1 MGSQTTPTA
10 GSPSVVPLIA
20 AYLGELMTRLQAR
33 LGDRLVGAWVIG
45 SGALGDF
52 DRLRSDIDVQA
63 VATTRLARI
72 ELQRLA
78 AALSHEALPC
88 PVRGL
93 EFVLYAREDLADPLG
108 PAFQLN
114 LNTGPGM
121 EHHAGYDPA
130 AEPRFWFLLD
140 VAIAREHA
148 CPLAGPRPRAVL
160 PALPH
165 ALVLSAL
172 REALQ
177 WYRVHDTAQAVLAA
191 CRAWAW
197 ATDGRWLSKG
207 DAAAWATAQLGSSV
221 PITKALARRS
231 DCAAPGPS
239 PAEAAAVLGPVER
252 LLAAAASSTE
262 RR

>member
-1 MGSQTTPTA
+1 MSE
-10 GSPSVVPLIA
+10 IA
-20 AYLGELMTRLQAR
+20 DYLSELTTRLHGR
-33 LGDRLVGAWVIG
+33 LEDRLVGAWLVG

-63 VATTRLARI
+63 VCTSRLARM

-148 CPLAGPRPRAVL
+148 RPLAGLRPEGVL
-160 PALPH
+160 PALSRP
-165 ALVLSAL
+165 LVLAAL
-172 REALQ
+172 RDALQ
-177 WYRVHDTAQAVLAA
+177 WYGAHDPAQAVIAA

-197 ATDGRWLSKG
+197 AVDGRWLSKG
-207 DAAAWATAQLGSSV
+207 DAAAWATAQLADSG
-221 PITKALARRS
+221 PIAKALARRS
-231 DCAAPGPS
+231 DPATPGPT
-239 PAEAAAVLGPVER
+239 PTEAAAVLDRVER
-252 LLAAAASSTE
+252 LLDEGGSSHK